1 MRKNILTTLIAILLP
16 LFVCPQTYKYI
27 GMEDGLSN
35 RQVYAI
41 EKDRKGYMWF
51 LTPEGIDRYNGK
63 EFKHYKLMDGEQELN
78 SAINLNWLYLDT
90 DGVLWERRAASSATK
105 ASTTV
110 SNWCTSFPNRQKRNT
125 IRP

>member
-90 DGVLWERRAASSATK
+90 DGVLWEIGKKGLVFRYES
-105 ASTTV
+105 
-110 SNWCTSFPNRQKRNT
+110 
-125 IRP
+125 

>member
-1 MRKNILTTLIAILLP
+1 MRKNILTALIAILLP
-16 LFVCPQTYKYI
+16 LIVCPQTYKYI

-63 EFKHYKLMDGEQELN
+63 ELKHYKL
-78 SAINLNWLYLDT
+78 T
-90 DGVLWERRAASSATK
+90 ATRI
-105 ASTTV
+105 S
-110 SNWCTSFPNRQKRNT
+110 
-125 IRP
+125 IRPST